1 MQVSYKHSKCFH
13 WHFADCVYQFFVQRK
28 CINFAGHMSSSG
40 QGAVV
45 DTFFFPAMSRRREEG
60 KKKEEKREKASHD
73 VIDTCATGRPYV
85 WRHTHR
91 LPDSDKIS
99 DSDHGRV
106 FTTLDYYYY
115 LCVLG
120 DYCVCVFFF
129 CVCVCVCVFF
139 FFWGGGWGG
148 AEETRLNHWKSAVS
162 ASLCSPIPTDR
173 ARGVA
178 SLCLALPGAKPQA
191 SVYHILPPRKCAGK
205 RGLASAL
212 GANSKHWFTTSV
224 LQRCRKARLGMCMRS
239 CVHLGC
245 APQRLVQFKPKDSS
259 PRLVPRQHFPASS
272 ALNQSVSPVGSSEVV
287 KFYTLYN
294 CTFVSESWRRE
305 CWRRGW
311 GRGGGGGENPK
322 QAFAWW
328 TATTSEEDEN
338 SGRTLWFIKTR

>member
-1 MQVSYKHSKCFH
+1 M
-13 WHFADCVYQFFVQRK
+13 
-28 CINFAGHMSSSG
+28 
-40 QGAVV
+40 
-45 DTFFFPAMSRRREEG
+45 
-60 KKKEEKREKASHD
+60 
-73 VIDTCATGRPYV
+73 YV
-85 WRHTHR
+85 
-91 LPDSDKIS
+91 L
-99 DSDHGRV
+99 
-106 FTTLDYYYY
+106 L
-115 LCVLG
+115 
-120 DYCVCVFFF
+120 FF
-129 CVCVCVCVFF
+129 CVVF
-139 FFWGGGWGG
+139 FFWGGGGGGGWG

-305 CWRRGW
+305 CWGEGGWRRRKPETSVCMVNSNDER
-311 GRGGGGGENPK
+311 GRRKQRQNFMVYQDSLSEGGSGVGAGARTRGPFIALGGGEGGG
-322 QAFAWW
+322 
-328 TATTSEEDEN
+328 EEQE
-338 SGRTLWFIKTR
+338 LA